1 MNINEATRHIILSN
15 FVKYSVDDETQVPL
29 GVERIQTIYGERSS

>member
-15 FVKYSVDDETQVPL
+15 FVKYSVDE
-29 GVERIQTIYGERSS
+29 VERIQAIYGERSS